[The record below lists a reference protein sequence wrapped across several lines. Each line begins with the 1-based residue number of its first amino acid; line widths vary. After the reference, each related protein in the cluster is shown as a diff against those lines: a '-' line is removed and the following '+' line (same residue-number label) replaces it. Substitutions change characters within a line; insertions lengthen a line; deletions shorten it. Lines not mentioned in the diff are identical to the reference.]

1 MWKAVAHSRRSI
13 ERRSVGEFQERF
25 MSSSTVTQDPVS
37 AVPEQTQHAFA
48 EHVHSKPAPSQPI
61 GSTEAAHLMTFLCQT
76 HSAKQPQI
84 LLPPQARDD
93 DAA

>member
-1 MWKAVAHSRRSI
+1 
-13 ERRSVGEFQERF
+13 

-93 DAA
+93 DAD